1 MSLTN
6 KTIANTYKDVLQIDN
21 SNNGASAII
30 KTVKSGNGVD
40 TALRLSKEVVSVRPS
55 TTETTTALRVQAYEG
70 NTLLQVDSTNTEVK
84 ALGQYVNTQT
94 KQFVLAS
101 VNGEPHTANTW
112 TMMSAIGNTRF
123 NSTAIEMGTGGTP
136 ATTYDISS
144 TNEADNLVQC
154 MWYVPFNIAIDSC
167 NVWFGADEAS
177 GDTVKFSVM
186 SYTVSTAND
195 ATGGDLSAGVE
206 NCVSPSTI
214 AGAGHEIA
222 YYQALT
228 VSTANVD
235 AGKVI
240 IAYVHQDDVNAD
252 LTVNMQLVYH
262 LRST

>member
-6 KTIANTYKDVLQIDN
+6 KTIANSYKDILELDNDNDGID
-21 SNNGASAII
+21 ATAR
-30 KTVKSGNGVD
+30 TVKSGNGND
-40 TALRLSKEVVSVRPS
+40 SALRLSRDIVSIRPS
-55 TTETTTALRVQAYEG
+55 NAETTTALRVQSYEG
-70 NTLLQVDSTNTEVK
+70 STLLQVDSTNTEAK
-84 ALGQYVNTQT
+84 ALGQYVNTNI
-94 KQFVLAS
+94 KQFNICS

-112 TMMSAIGNTRF
+112 TMMSAMGNSRWNTV
-123 NSTAIEMGTGGTP
+123 SLEMGTGSTP

-154 MWYVPFNIAIDSC
+154 MWYVPYNIAIDSC
-167 NVWFGADEAS
+167 NVWFGADDAS

-240 IAYVHQDDVNAD
+240 IACVHQDGTNAD

>member
-6 KTIANTYKDVLQIDN
+6 KTIASTYKDILQVDN
-21 SNNGASAII
+21 SNNGISTSTLTI
-30 KTVKSGNGVD
+30 KSGNG
-40 TALRLSKEVVSVRPS
+40 
-55 TTETTTALRVQAYEG
+55 TETCASISDDQLTVQPKNDNSTGTFVIKESG
-70 NTLLQVDSTNTEVK
+70 GTTLLAVDSQNTAVK
-84 ALGQYVNTQT
+84 ALNQYVNTQT

-101 VNGEPHTANTW
+101 INSEPHTANTW

-123 NSTAIEMGTGGTP
+123 NSTSIEMGTGSTP
-136 ATTYDISS
+136 ATTYDISA
-144 TNEADNLVQC
+144 TDEADNLVQA

-167 NVWFGADEAS
+167 NVWLGADTAT
-177 GDTVKFSVM
+177 GDDVKFSVM

-206 NCVSPSTI
+206 NCVSPSVI

-228 VSTANVD
+228 VSNANVD
-235 AGKVI
+235 AGKI
-240 IAYVHQDDVNAD
+240 ITANVHQNGTNSD

>member
-6 KTIANTYKDVLQIDN
+6 KTIANTYKDLLQVDN
-21 SNNGASAII
+21 SNNG
-30 KTVKSGNGVD
+30 
-40 TALRLSKEVVSVRPS
+40 L
-55 TTETTTALRVQAYEG
+55 TTTPRRLKDGSGVNSALKICDDDIIVEPNNDNTNQNFRVNNASG
-70 NTLLQVDSTNTEVK
+70 TSKFEVRCSSDDVR
-84 ALGQYVNTQT
+84 ALGQYVNTNI
-94 KQFVLAS
+94 KQFNLCS
-101 VNGEPHTANTW
+101 VNSEPHTTDTW
-112 TMMSAIGNTRF
+112 TMMSAMGNTRF
-123 NSTAIEMGTGGTP
+123 NTTSLEMGTGSTP
-136 ATTYDISS
+136 ATTYDISA

-167 NVWFGADEAS
+167 NVWFGADAAS

-222 YYQALT
+222 YYQNLT

-240 IAYVHQDDVNAD
+240 IACVHQDGTNAD
-252 LTVNMQLVYH
+252 LTVNLQLVYH

>member
-6 KTIANTYKDVLQIDN
+6 KTIANSYKDLLIIDN
-21 SNNGASAII
+21 SNNGII
-30 KTVKSGNGVD
+30 SSNRQIKSGDGTKSCAGISDDSLTLKPQND
-40 TALRLSKEVVSVRPS
+40 DN
-55 TTETTTALRVQAYEG
+55 QAV
-70 NTLLQVDSTNTEVK
+70 LEVK
-84 ALGQYVNTQT
+84 ATNNDSLLKVDSVTSTVKAMGQYVNTGIKRFYLT
-94 KQFVLAS
+94 S
-101 VNGEPHTANTW
+101 VNSHPSTANTW
-112 TMMSAIGNTRF
+112 TMMDASGGGRFASAP
-123 NSTAIEMGTGGTP
+123 IEMGTGSTP
-136 ATTYDISS
+136 ATTYDISA

-154 MWYVPFNIAIDSC
+154 IWYVPFNIAIDSC
-167 NVWFGADEAS
+167 NVWFGADAAS

-222 YYQALT
+222 YYQSLT

-240 IAYVHQDDVNAD
+240 IAYVHQNGTNAD

>member
-6 KTIANTYKDVLQIDN
+6 KTIANSYKDLLIIDN
-21 SNNGASAII
+21 SNNGII
-30 KTVKSGNGVD
+30 SSNRQIKSGDGTKSCAGISDDSLTLKPQND
-40 TALRLSKEVVSVRPS
+40 DN
-55 TTETTTALRVQAYEG
+55 QAV
-70 NTLLQVDSTNTEVK
+70 LEVK
-84 ALGQYVNTQT
+84 ATNNDSLLKVDSVTSTVKAMGQYVNTQT

-123 NSTAIEMGTGGTP
+123 NSTSLEMGTGGTP

-167 NVWFGADEAS
+167 NVWFGADDAT

-222 YYQALT
+222 YYQSLT

-240 IAYVHQDDVNAD
+240 IAYVHQNGTNAD

-262 LRST
+262 LRSV